1 MKKRKAVKLK
11 RLIVAVLIFVAVVF
25 TIVNLTSLYSLPSP
39 SQYMLLNPALGYFS
53 SVTIA
58 TFYTSMARLSIVD
71 TAARDMNNKTIIYRR
86 LMNSDRPTITISE
99 VALVQP
105 KDLNAAMLDT
115 TKLEVDLSKL
125 GVPARPLIAPPFITG
140 SLSMD
145 RNAISDVLIIGLG
158 GSQMNNFIHHFF
170 PQADSFALSILSF
183 KMMNIT
189 IIEIEHIM
197 VDMARQYF
205 GLSEDS
211 HQHVVVMDALD
222 YLEQAVREGRKF
234 DAIYVDACPTA
245 FPVTE
250 EMLCPIYGFIDN
262 RNIANLKESLKETGT
277 LMLKMLL
284 FSKDINAAADN
295 IAQKYRAYFPICIT
309 APMMSEYNRIL
320 VCSSSQVSKEQLIEA
335 NFNKKQNEFYEEF
348 GLIMIEDVLLH
359 LRSRPKT
366 SKKAEVGTLL
376 LLSLTTVTIACAFN
390 FAGAYFWTSN
400 FQHDMRYISAFHI
413 FESTIVFVGA
423 LCLAFGIVVDSISL
437 IAVFIA
443 TMIMI
448 EDVLLHLRSR
458 PKTSK
463 KAEVGTL
470 LLLSLTTVTI
480 ACAFNFAGAY
490 FWTSNFQHDMRYISA
505 FHIFESTIV
514 FVGALCLAFG
524 IVVDSIS
531 LIAVFIATM
540 AVTLVSRTLCIVFS
554 FGFLVFN
561 EEQCTKTFYASI
573 HRNLRRSTVY
583 DDKILSEL
591 VCRRE
596 VCGPLFIINIVLLI
610 FQIASIISSNRYI
623 KILQYE
629 KEAKLRQLIRQVSPP
644 SPLFADDEEEE
655 YRSEKTVDER
665 LSSPKSVRSVRTPSM
680 EDITSESVKSSS
692 STRYTKSSSSNSL
705 RPSLITTLNSSGE
718 YEPSDFVT

>member
-348 GLIMIEDVLLH
+348 GL
-359 LRSRPKT
+359 
-366 SKKAEVGTLL
+366 GTLL

-413 FESTIVFVGA
+413 FESI
-423 LCLAFGIVVDSISL
+423 
-437 IAVFIA
+437 
-443 TMIMI
+443 
-448 EDVLLHLRSR
+448 
-458 PKTSK
+458 
-463 KAEVGTL
+463 
-470 LLLSLTTVTI
+470 
-480 ACAFNFAGAY
+480 
-490 FWTSNFQHDMRYISA
+490 
-505 FHIFESTIV
+505 IV

-591 VCRRE
+591 GKRE